1 MRKLYEAPS
10 VDVVKFEAQDI
21 ITVSGAFDKE
31 EVPGGENTDRVG
43 SSDVAS

>member
-21 ITVSGAFDKE
+21 ITVSGTFDKE
-31 EVPGGENTDRVG
+31 EFPGGENPDSV
-43 SSDVAS
+43 DAAS